1 MKKLRCGVIGLG
13 RVGKMHVE
21 NRVGKMHVEN
31 MYLLPQLDIICAADY
46 FIEEM
51 SDWLYSV
58 NITSGYKNYQELLQ
72 RDDIEAVFIFTST
85 DMHEEIVTAAA
96 QAGKHIFCEKPLSMN
111 EDEQAS
117 MAVLRKVKEKGVTLQ
132 VAFNR
137 RFDPQFHEV
146 FELVRSG
153 KIGRPQMIKI
163 TSRDPD
169 LLPHDL
175 IKRIGGLIFDFTMH
189 DFDMARFMMQDEVS
203 EVYVKGNTL
212 IDPSLK
218 NIDDVD
224 TLAVMLTFRNGG
236 YALIDNS
243 RRAVYGYDQ
252 RVEVFGSEG
261 MAYADNVSESTVK
274 VFNSQHCIMKNPLP
288 DFTVRYRE
296 AYRTEILHFIDS
308 VLHHTPV
315 VCTGEDALLAQR
327 IAIAAQQSLKS
338 GLPVKITS
346 DIYL

>member
-13 RVGKMHVE
+13 
-21 NRVGKMHVEN
+21 RVGKMHVEN

-51 SDWLYSV
+51 SDWLYLV

>member
-13 RVGKMHVE
+13 
-21 NRVGKMHVEN
+21 RVGKMHVEN

-169 LLPHDL
+169 LLPHDV

>member
-13 RVGKMHVE
+13 
-21 NRVGKMHVEN
+21 RVGKMHVEN

-189 DFDMARFMMQDEVS
+189 DFDMAHFMMQDEVS

>member
-13 RVGKMHVE
+13 
-21 NRVGKMHVEN
+21 RVGKMHVEN

-327 IAIAAQQSLKS
+327 IAIAAQKSLKS

>member
-13 RVGKMHVE
+13 
-21 NRVGKMHVEN
+21 RVGKMHVEN

-189 DFDMARFMMQDEVS
+189 GFDMARFMMQDEVS

>member
-13 RVGKMHVE
+13 RI
-21 NRVGKMHVEN
+21 GKMHVEN

-252 RVEVFGSEG
+252 RVEVFGSKG

>member
-13 RVGKMHVE
+13 RI
-21 NRVGKMHVEN
+21 GKMHVEN

-189 DFDMARFMMQDEVS
+189 VFDMARFMMQDEVS

>member
-13 RVGKMHVE
+13 
-21 NRVGKMHVEN
+21 RVGKMHVEN

-224 TLAVMLTFRNGG
+224 TLAVMLTYRNGG

>member
-13 RVGKMHVE
+13 
-21 NRVGKMHVEN
+21 RVGKMHVEN

-315 VCTGEDALLAQR
+315 VCSGEDALLAQR

>member
-13 RVGKMHVE
+13 
-21 NRVGKMHVEN
+21 RVGKMHVEN

-96 QAGKHIFCEKPLSMN
+96 QAGEPLFCEKPLSMN

>member
-13 RVGKMHVE
+13 
-21 NRVGKMHVEN
+21 RVGKMHVEN

-261 MAYADNVSESTVK
+261 MAYVDNVSESTVK

>member
-13 RVGKMHVE
+13 
-21 NRVGKMHVEN
+21 RVGKMHVEN

-46 FIEEM
+46 IIEEM

-163 TSRDPD
+163 TSRDSD

>member
-13 RVGKMHVE
+13 
-21 NRVGKMHVEN
+21 RVGKMHVEN

-111 EDEQAS
+111 EDEQAL

>member
-13 RVGKMHVE
+13 
-21 NRVGKMHVEN
+21 RVGKMHVEN

-85 DMHEEIVTAAA
+85 DMYEEIVTAAA

>member
-13 RVGKMHVE
+13 
-21 NRVGKMHVEN
+21 RVGKMHVEN

-72 RDDIEAVFIFTST
+72 RDNIEAVFIFTST

>member
-13 RVGKMHVE
+13 RI
-21 NRVGKMHVEN
+21 GKMHVEN

-72 RDDIEAVFIFTST
+72 RDGIEAVFIFTST

>member
-13 RVGKMHVE
+13 
-21 NRVGKMHVEN
+21 RVGKMHVEN

-243 RRAVYGYDQ
+243 RRAVHGYDQ

>member
-13 RVGKMHVE
+13 
-21 NRVGKMHVEN
+21 RVGKMHVEN

-327 IAIAAQQSLKS
+327 IAIAAQQSL
-338 GLPVKITS
+338 
-346 DIYL
+346 

>member
-1 MKKLRCGVIGLG
+1 MEKLLCGVIGLG
-13 RVGKMHVE
+13 
-21 NRVGKMHVEN
+21 RVGKMHVEN

>member
-1 MKKLRCGVIGLG
+1 MEKLRCGVIGLG
-13 RVGKMHVE
+13 
-21 NRVGKMHVEN
+21 RVGKMHVEN

-51 SDWLYSV
+51 SDSLYSV

-111 EDEQAS
+111 EGEQAS

>member
-1 MKKLRCGVIGLG
+1 
-13 RVGKMHVE
+13 
-21 NRVGKMHVEN
+21 
-31 MYLLPQLDIICAADY
+31 A
-46 FIEEM
+46 
-51 SDWLYSV
+51 
-58 NITSGYKNYQELLQ
+58 
-72 RDDIEAVFIFTST
+72 
-85 DMHEEIVTAAA
+85 
-96 QAGKHIFCEKPLSMN
+96 
-111 EDEQAS
+111 AS

>member
-13 RVGKMHVE
+13 
-21 NRVGKMHVEN
+21 RVGKMHVEN

-296 AYRTEILHFIDS
+296 AYRTEILHLIDS

>member
-13 RVGKMHVE
+13 
-21 NRVGKMHVEN
+21 RVGKMHVEN

-153 KIGRPQMIKI
+153 KIGWPQMIKI

>member
-13 RVGKMHVE
+13 
-21 NRVGKMHVEN
+21 RVGKMHVEN

-327 IAIAAQQSLKS
+327 IAIAAQQSFKS

>member
-13 RVGKMHVE
+13 
-21 NRVGKMHVEN
+21 RVGKMHVEN

-175 IKRIGGLIFDFTMH
+175 IKRIGSLIFDFTMH

>member
-13 RVGKMHVE
+13 
-21 NRVGKMHVEN
+21 RVGKMHVEN

-315 VCTGEDALLAQR
+315 VCTGEDVLLAQR

>member
-13 RVGKMHVE
+13 
-21 NRVGKMHVEN
+21 RVGKMHVEN

-51 SDWLYSV
+51 SDWLCSV
-58 NITSGYKNYQELLQ
+58 NITSGYKNYHELLQ

-85 DMHEEIVTAAA
+85 DMHEEIVMAAA

-274 VFNSQHCIMKNPLP
+274 VFNSQHCVMKNPLP

-338 GLPVKITS
+338 GLPVKIAS

>member
-13 RVGKMHVE
+13 
-21 NRVGKMHVEN
+21 RVGKMHVEN

-117 MAVLRKVKEKGVTLQ
+117 MAELRKVKEKGVTLQ

>member
-13 RVGKMHVE
+13 
-21 NRVGKMHVEN
+21 RVGKMHVEN

-117 MAVLRKVKEKGVTLQ
+117 MAVLRKVKEKGVTLH

-137 RFDPQFHEV
+137 RFVPHFHEV

>member
-13 RVGKMHVE
+13 
-21 NRVGKMHVEN
+21 RVGKMHVEN

-51 SDWLYSV
+51 SDWLDSV

>member
-13 RVGKMHVE
+13 
-21 NRVGKMHVEN
+21 RVGKMHVEN

-296 AYRTEILHFIDS
+296 AYRAEILHFIDS

>member
-13 RVGKMHVE
+13 
-21 NRVGKMHVEN
+21 RVGKMHVEN

-117 MAVLRKVKEKGVTLQ
+117 MAMLRKVKEKGVTLQ

>member
-13 RVGKMHVE
+13 
-21 NRVGKMHVEN
+21 RVGKMHVEN

-315 VCTGEDALLAQR
+315 VCTGENALLAQR

>member
-13 RVGKMHVE
+13 RVGKMHI
-21 NRVGKMHVEN
+21 EN

>member
-13 RVGKMHVE
+13 
-21 NRVGKMHVEN
+21 RVGKMHVEN

-308 VLHHTPV
+308 VLHHTLV